1 MDLFQAI
8 IYGIIQGLTEFLPV
22 SSTAHLVLL
31 PWFVGWSDPG
41 MAFGVALHL
50 GTLLSLVWFF
60 RVEWIAFG
68 RSALNV
74 LSGRPRGQDEKMVL
88 FIVVA
93 TIPAALAGILGEDF
107 IEIYLRS
114 PLVIASALI
123 GLALVLVLAEW
134 SGQRTKDLDQISW
147 TDALVVGLA
156 QALALVP
163 GVSRSGITITA
174 ALFRGMK
181 REAAARFS
189 FFLSTPIIAGAAGK
203 QLFDMAAGGITQAD
217 VATLAVGII
226 TSAIVGYLAIAF
238 LLRYLATNTTYLFI
252 YYRIGLGVV
261 VFLAFW
267 SGFR

>member
-8 IYGIIQGLTEFLPV
+8 IYGIVQGVTEFLPV

-31 PWFVGWSDPG
+31 PWFAGWQDPG
-41 MAFGVALHL
+41 MSFDIALHL
-50 GTLLSLVWFF
+50 GTLISLVWFF
-60 RVEWIAFG
+60 RSEWIAFA
-68 RSALNV
+68 RSAINV
-74 LSGRPRGQDEKMVL
+74 LAGRPRGQDEKMVL
-88 FIVVA
+88 FIVIA
-93 TIPAALAGILGEDF
+93 TIPAALAGILAEDLV
-107 IEIYLRS
+107 ETYLRS

-123 GLALVLVLAEW
+123 GLAAVLVLAEQR
-134 SGQRTKDLDQISW
+134 GQRTKDLEEMSW
-147 TDALVVGLA
+147 TDALTVGVA
-156 QALALVP
+156 QSLALVP

-203 QLFDMAAGGITQAD
+203 QLFDIAYGGAPQVDFI
-217 VATLAVGII
+217 VLFVGIL

-238 LLRYLATNTTYLFI
+238 LLRYLATNTTYAFV
-252 YYRIGLGVV
+252 YYRVVLGMV

>member
-8 IYGIIQGLTEFLPV
+8 IYGIVQGITEFLPV
-22 SSTAHLVLL
+22 SSTAHLILL
-31 PWFVGWSDPG
+31 PWFAGWKDPG
-41 MAFGVALHL
+41 MEFDIALHL
-50 GTLLSLVWFF
+50 GTLFSLVWFF
-60 RVEWIAFG
+60 RTEWTAFA

-74 LSGRPRGQDEKMVL
+74 ALGRTRGQDEQMVL
-88 FIVVA
+88 LIVVA
-93 TIPAALAGILGEDF
+93 TIPAALAGVVGEDLVQT
-107 IEIYLRS
+107 YLRS
-114 PLVIASALI
+114 PLVIATTLI
-123 GLALVLVLAEW
+123 GLALVLVLAEKR
-134 SGQRTKDLDQISW
+134 GRRTKDLEQISW

-156 QALALVP
+156 QSLALVP

-189 FFLSTPIIAGAAGK
+189 FFLSTPLIAGAAGK
-203 QLFDMAAGGITQAD
+203 QLFDMTAGGTNQAD
-217 VATLAVGII
+217 FGMLVVGII

-238 LLRYLATNTTYLFI
+238 LLRYLATNTTYAFI
-252 YYRIGLGVV
+252 YYRIGLGIV